1 MEEHEKT
8 LLTIVVM
15 GALIGIGQ
23 MLTGAEPVTIKLF
36 IGRVIL
42 GSATS
47 TIAGAIL
54 IWIPDLSPLAI
65 IGLASALGIAGY
77 QAIELWLKKRAITLL
92 KGKFKQ

>member
-8 LLTIVVM
+8 FITIAIL

-23 MLTGAEPVTIKLF
+23 MLTGAEPITIKLF

-47 TIAGAIL
+47 VAAGAIL

-65 IGLASALGIAGY
+65 TGLASALGIAGY

>member
-8 LLTIVVM
+8 FITLTII
-15 GALIGIGQ
+15 GALIGLGQ
-23 MLTGAEPVTIKLF
+23 LLTGAEPITIKLF

-47 TIAGAIL
+47 VAAGAIL

-65 IGLASALGIAGY
+65 TGLASALGIAGY
-77 QAIELWLKKRAITLL
+77 QVIELWLKKRAITLL

>member
-15 GALIGIGQ
+15 GALISIGQ

-42 GSATS
+42 GSASS
-47 TIAGAIL
+47 TIAGAFL

>member
-8 LLTIVVM
+8 LLTIVVI

-36 IGRVIL
+36 FGRVIL